1 MKSRWL
7 GNALLFLLASL
18 SVPTAY
24 GQEKGVFYEVSGNGL
39 AQPSYLFGTFH
50 IVCHE
55 DVRLSAATS
64 KALADAKQ
72 LYLEIDFDDPSL
84 QTDLIKSM
92 MFGDGRTLKDVMKP
106 EDFELLDDYL
116 HRNGGPGVVP
126 MAAFKPIALLSI
138 VVKDIL
144 MCETDSFDLTLMT
157 IALQADKEILG
168 LESVGEQM
176 AALDKI
182 PVEDQ
187 ARDLVEMIRQPAK
200 AQKELS
206 GLMDAYKAQ
215 DLSALMRRMRDSAFD
230 SDFKFED
237 DLLNKRNANW
247 IPVIEKA
254 ARAKTTFFAFGAA
267 HLAGPKGVVNLLREK
282 GYAVKSVQ

>member
-1 MKSRWL
+1 
-7 GNALLFLLASL
+7 
-18 SVPTAY
+18 
-24 GQEKGVFYEVSGNGL
+24 
-39 AQPSYLFGTFH
+39 
-50 IVCHE
+50 
-55 DVRLSAATS
+55 
-64 KALADAKQ
+64 
-72 LYLEIDFDDPSL
+72 
-84 QTDLIKSM
+84 
-92 MFGDGRTLKDVMKP
+92 
-106 EDFELLDDYL
+106 
-116 HRNGGPGVVP
+116 
-126 MAAFKPIALLSI
+126 
-138 VVKDIL
+138 
-144 MCETDSFDLTLMT
+144 
-157 IALQADKEILG
+157 
-168 LESVGEQM
+168 
-176 AALDKI
+176 
-182 PVEDQ
+182 
-187 ARDLVEMIRQPAK
+187 MIRQPAK